1 MPSVKQ
7 TSIPGL
13 LHIELELQ
21 EHEQGWFKEN
31 YQQAKLVEL
40 GFPTV
45 EFVQNNVAFTTDVG
59 ITRGI
64 HAEPWDRYISPAA
77 GRMFTAIVDLRE
89 GSTFGQLETFELTA
103 GQAIYLPSGC
113 GHSFCTLEPNTIYTY
128 LLTAHWTPDAERTA
142 VNLFDPQVAVPWP
155 FARDQ
160 LSCTVK
166 DTSAP
171 LLKDVVPIKP

>member
-1 MPSVKQ
+1 MPSITR

-13 LHIELELQ
+13 LHVELEVQ
-21 EHEQGWFKEN
+21 ENDQGWFKEN

-40 GFPTV
+40 GFPKV
-45 EFVQNNVAFTTDVG
+45 EFVQNNFAYTAEVG

-64 HAEPWDRYISPAA
+64 HAEPWDRYISLAA

-89 GSTFGQLETFELTA
+89 GPTFGQLETFELTA

-142 VNLFDPQVAVPWP
+142 VNLFDPQVAVQWP
-155 FARDQ
+155 FPKDQ
-160 LSCTVK
+160 LSYTDK
-166 DTSAP
+166 DATAP
-171 LLKDVVPIKP
+171 FLDAVTPIKP